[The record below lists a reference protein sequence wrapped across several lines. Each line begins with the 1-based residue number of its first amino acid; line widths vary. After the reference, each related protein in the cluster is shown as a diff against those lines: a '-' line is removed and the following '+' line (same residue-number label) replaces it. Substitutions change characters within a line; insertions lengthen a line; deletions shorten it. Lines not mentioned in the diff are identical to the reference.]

1 MMSEFQFLHSDVFR
15 ALSLRACILCN
26 NIDKICK
33 SLNSV
38 KMSAS
43 FALIYASKVFFKRDL
58 CLALRHDF
66 PCFELR
72 RASCHFIV
80 FFHLG
85 HVSAAIRPF

>member
-1 MMSEFQFLHSDVFR
+1 MMSEFQFLHSDDFR
-15 ALSLRACILCN
+15 ALSLRACILSS

-43 FALIYASKVFFKRDL
+43 FALIYVSNVCFKRDW

-66 PCFELR
+66 PYFELR

-85 HVSAAIRPF
+85 HVSAVIRPF